1 MENEKEIPECIKML
15 IEVAEVENKA
25 PIYVPK
31 GTFWL
36 DELPDAALLRP
47 LGEIEISNSTG
58 VR

>member
-1 MENEKEIPECIKML
+1 MENEKEIHECIKML
-15 IEVAEVENKA
+15 IEVAEVADKA

-36 DELPDAALLRP
+36 DELPDADFFRP